1 MRRRHLLLSAS
12 LVPLAST
19 SVLAQPRFQPT
30 AQDRADIA
38 RIEAC
43 LNDLHTLKA
52 HFLQVAPDGRLSEGT
67 AWLQRPG
74 RMRFEYNPPAP
85 FLLIANHGLLV
96 FIDRSLAQT
105 SNIPLGRTPLGM
117 LLADRVTLSGDV
129 TVTGVQRQPGQIQV
143 TLTRT
148 NSPGEGSLTL
158 IFADPPL
165 TLRQWVV
172 VDAQRQETKV
182 TLYNVQQGGT
192 FDQSLFDVLAS
203 PYEPNRGG

>member
-1 MRRRHLLLSAS
+1 
-12 LVPLAST
+12 
-19 SVLAQPRFQPT
+19 
-30 AQDRADIA
+30 
-38 RIEAC
+38 
-43 LNDLHTLKA
+43 
-52 HFLQVAPDGRLSEGT
+52 
-67 AWLQRPG
+67 
-74 RMRFEYNPPAP
+74 
-85 FLLIANHGLLV
+85 
-96 FIDRSLAQT
+96 
-105 SNIPLGRTPLGM
+105 M

-203 PYEPNRGG
+203 PYEPNRGV